1 MLKILNLEPSNYSED
16 AKNVL
21 KDFCELVEFN
31 SNYNDL
37 PDLLKDID
45 GVIVR
50 LGFKLDK
57 LFLDQAPKLKFIA
70 TATTGLNHI
79 DNNECIKRGI
89 NLISLKGEID
99 FLDTVTATA
108 EHSLGLMLALV
119 RNIPEAFNDVKEG
132 NWERSKFKG
141 IELSGRTIGII
152 GFGRLGKMVAN
163 YAISLRMKVIATD
176 TDTDV
181 SKKYNEVTF
190 LSLNELLEQAD
201 IISIHV
207 PLDNSTTNLIS
218 KQQFKQMKKKPYLIN
233 TSRGEVLDEKELL
246 NHLNSGYISGAAID
260 VINNEVNWSGKIP
273 NNNNIY
279 KHINKETNLIVTPHI
294 GGATS
299 DSILKTELFIAKK
312 ISILYAHK
320 QN

>member
-176 TDTDV
+176 TDV

>member
-21 KDFCELVEFN
+21 KGFCELVEFN

-45 GVIVR
+45 GIIVR
-50 LGFKLDK
+50 LGFKIDK

-132 NWERSKFKG
+132 NWDRSKFKG

-176 TDTDV
+176 IDLL
-181 SKKYNEVTF
+181 KEHNEVTF
-190 LSLNELLEQAD
+190 LTLNDLLEQSD

-218 KQQFKQMKKKPYLIN
+218 KKEFKLMKKKPFLIN

-246 NHLNSGYISGAAID
+246 NHLNSGDISGAAID

-312 ISILYAHK
+312 ISILYAY
-320 QN
+320 